1 MISAFKFT
9 NHFRG
14 WGQPA
19 LYSKTWEREEKKEGR
34 RGEWWGEGGREGREA
49 TEVCS
54 CSTSHLGGW
63 SRRMT
68 WARNSGTA
76 AASFKIILKGLL
88 TVFFFFFSFCVC
100 CYLCV
105 GVVLVCIL
113 VCFLSYGLSPGWPV
127 WLRRGNWPWV
137 PEPPYLYLLSA
148 RITGVCFHTQLRDSL
163 VILLSLATDS
173 QPASP
178 SNGSRCTA
186 CQTVLQVQISSL

>member
-88 TVFFFFFSFCVC
+88 TVFFFFFHFVFVVIC
-100 CYLCV
+100 
-105 GVVLVCIL
+105 VLVLFWFVYLFVFWAMVSAQVDLFDCGEETGL
-113 VCFLSYGLSPGWPV
+113 EFL
-127 WLRRGNWPWV
+127 N
-137 PEPPYLYLLSA
+137 PPTS
-148 RITGVCFHTQLRDSL
+148 TS
-163 VILLSLATDS
+163 
-173 QPASP
+173 
-178 SNGSRCTA
+178 
-186 CQTVLQVQISSL
+186 